1 MATSD
6 VGSPVVSAESLAGSM
21 AAAPRSALLACW
33 TTAWLA
39 AEATLPELVERVT
52 AHDER
57 HSVVDL
63 WVDDLDLDQA
73 VGRLRAE
80 GVTAARVVLPAP
92 GDPLGLPGP
101 GPFTQAALMAGE
113 GVLALRPDGSGTGL
127 VPSLSS
133 HGTELDGTVTTVTW
147 HAFSIEVSGP
157 DQGPFLHEAEHDL
170 RRGIVEATNAL
181 VELDV
186 ARWNPEVGN
195 ALDDLR
201 RACRRGVDDDE
212 LPGFWPVRARQVLT
226 QARHIAG
233 VLSLVGH
240 DVGTAVDASEAA
252 ARDRVMRDLARVVRR
267 ARVAAYNTHSQR
279 ADAG

>member
-1 MATSD
+1 M
-6 VGSPVVSAESLAGSM
+6 SAEPLVNPPGR
-21 AAAPRSALLACW
+21 APRSALLACW

-39 AEATLPELVERVT
+39 ADASLAELVEKVT
-52 AHDER
+52 GRDDR
-57 HSVVDL
+57 HQITDL

-80 GVTAARVVLPAP
+80 GVTATRVVLPAP

-101 GPFTQAALMAGE
+101 CPFTQQALAAGE

-127 VPSLSS
+127 VPSVSA

-147 HAFSIEVSGP
+147 HAFPVEISGP

-170 RRGIVEATNAL
+170 RRGIVHAANAL

-186 ARWNPEVGN
+186 ARWSPDLGD

-201 RACRRGVDDDE
+201 RANRRGVDDDE
-212 LPGFWPVRARQVLT
+212 LPGSWPPRARQVLT

-233 VLSLVGH
+233 VLTLVGN
-240 DVGTAVDASEAA
+240 DVGGAIDAREAE
-252 ARDRVMRDLARVVRR
+252 ARDRILRDLARVVRR
-267 ARVAAYNTHSQR
+267 ARVAAYNAHSPVK
-279 ADAG
+279 AAS